1 VRRRK
6 QIWYFDLE
14 RIEQG
19 TAPLSPVEREVR
31 EQLAQEAEE
40 QLLTKLDLETALQAL
55 TPRQQAAFLLFADG
69 HTEAEIAK
77 QLGISQ
83 PAVHQLL
90 AKARARLKKILQ
102 GGY

>member
-1 VRRRK
+1 
-6 QIWYFDLE
+6 
-14 RIEQG
+14 
-19 TAPLSPVEREVR
+19 VR
-31 EQLAQEAEE
+31 ERLSHETKDQLFS
-40 QLLTKLDLETALQAL
+40 KLDLEAALQAL
-55 TPRQQAAFLLFADG
+55 TPRQKTAFLLHADG